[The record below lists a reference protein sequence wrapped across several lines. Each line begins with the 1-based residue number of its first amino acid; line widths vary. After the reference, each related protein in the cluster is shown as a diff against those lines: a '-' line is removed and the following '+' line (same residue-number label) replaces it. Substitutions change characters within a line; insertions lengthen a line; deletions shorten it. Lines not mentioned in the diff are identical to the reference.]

1 MEPGNTEPAL
11 ALALVLL
18 FAPAFARGGSTTS
31 APSPN
36 AASAMPEPVGSVPA
50 GSLTGGATNQT
61 GVTIST
67 TTGQVLPSST
77 QGMTTRALPSAL
89 TGPTGSPSDA
99 MNRTVSQPGK

>member
-18 FAPAFARGGSTTS
+18 AAPAFARRGSTTS
-31 APSPN
+31 PSTPN
-36 AASAMPEPVGSVPA
+36 AASAMPEPAVSVPA

-67 TTGQVLPSST
+67 TTGQVLPGST
-77 QGMTTRALPSAL
+77 QGMTTPALPSAL
-89 TGPTGSPSDA
+89 TGSTGSPSDA
-99 MNRTVSQPGK
+99 MNRTVLQPGK

>member
-1 MEPGNTEPAL
+1 MEPENVEL
-11 ALALVLL
+11 ILVLALVLL
-18 FAPAFARGGSTTS
+18 AAPAFAQGGSITS

-36 AASAMPEPVGSVPA
+36 AASAMPEPAGSVPA

-77 QGMTTRALPSAL
+77 QGMTTPALPSAL
-89 TGPTGSPSDA
+89 TGPTGSPSGA
-99 MNRTVSQPGK
+99 MNRSCTAA